1 MPQHAAPPPAASDAP
16 ATLQRFGAADLQLH
30 TAHGDGTADAR
41 ALLDHVEL
49 RTDLDVI
56 AVTDHDDIRGALLA
70 RELHARR
77 VYPFE
82 FVPGIELTTRAG
94 HILALWVDQPLRP
107 FRPLAESIAAVHG
120 AGGLVIIPHP
130 FSYLT
135 RSVGRRA
142 LERLLAS
149 PDAETW
155 PDAIELANQTLA
167 GRVTGARARRA
178 NRERYHLAETGG
190 SDAHFLEEVGA
201 SRTLFV
207 GRTAAALRDAIE
219 SRATQAVFAHRVS
232 LRAIGARRLTAQ
244 QVRGLAVTPRKVLG
258 PPLGRLGARARG
270 RRGARSQP

>member
-1 MPQHAAPPPAASDAP
+1 MPHHTDP
-16 ATLQRFGAADLQLH
+16 ATAGAEPPEALQRFSAADLQLH
-30 TAHGDGTADAR
+30 TAHGDGMADAR

-56 AVTDHDDIRGALLA
+56 AVTDHDDIRGALRA
-70 RELHARR
+70 RELHAQHP
-77 VYPFE
+77 YPFE

-94 HILALWVDQPLRP
+94 HILGLWVEEPLRP
-107 FRPLAESIAAVHG
+107 FRPLAESIAAVHR
-120 AGGLVIIPHP
+120 AGGLVVIPHP

-135 RSVGRRA
+135 RSVGQRA
-142 LERLLAS
+142 LEQLLAAADPETL
-149 PDAETW
+149 PDG
-155 PDAIELANQTLA
+155 IEIANQTPA

-207 GRTAAALRDAIE
+207 GRTAAELRAAIKA
-219 SRATQAVFAHRVS
+219 RATQGVFAYPVS
-232 LRAIGARRLTAQ
+232 LRAIGVRRLAAQ

-258 PPLGRLGARARG
+258 PPLGRFGSRVRG
-270 RRGARSQP
+270 RLGARSQP